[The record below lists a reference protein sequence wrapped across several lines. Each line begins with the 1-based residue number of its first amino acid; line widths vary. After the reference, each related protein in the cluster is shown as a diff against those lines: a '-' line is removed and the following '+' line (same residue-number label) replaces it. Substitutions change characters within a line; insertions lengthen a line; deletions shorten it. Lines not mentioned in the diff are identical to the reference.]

1 MRHRLADFWRSL
13 WHNPALRR
21 AFCARHLG
29 AGATSLAIHASVIVG
44 VIWLSSPAWG
54 VGGVGPRAAAAR
66 RTTSPLAIFAHQPSS
81 STNAPGRDRPT
92 AKPLLEASKDS
103 GPAKTGIKMEPS
115 ESTLAFPGFTFDV
128 GKLVSRSKALFPFLT
143 RTLSFNAEKRRE
155 KRATPLVNPFALQP
169 SLETRALPLVLSE
182 TDVQR
187 IVDEAWARRD
197 RWGAFQRIRALADLH
212 HPDVGQVPALLR
224 GHVDQNALQPYVE
237 TKMRDPRVWTQLALV
252 ADHELFIDYIA
263 EYVSRHPGTKASIEL
278 LFLLDLLAQASLDTL
293 QVFMEVDPGRDL
305 AWTRAMNPAAFH
317 SIVEIHDYYAAQRK
331 QRGLDSHRALR
342 RHYAQVRIQ
351 ILSTILQTAPNGYRV
366 NDARYLLGELHWR
379 HERPADAKRVWA
391 EMRVDPQG
399 RYAEAAGSVLLAM
412 RDAEARRATMPSSPP
427 VVRRGRPSPNP
438 DTANVQ
444 IELRTINEI
453 LEAEYQR
460 WMGFSRARLRHFG
473 YELDSF

>member
-1 MRHRLADFWRSL
+1 MRHLLANGWRSL
-13 WHNPALRR
+13 SQNPALRS
-21 AFCARHLG
+21 AFCARHIG
-29 AGATSLAIHASVIVG
+29 AGATSLAIHAAIIIG
-44 VIWLSSPAWG
+44 VVWLSARAVG
-54 VGGVGPRAAAAR
+54 IGGVGAHVAAAK
-66 RTTSPLAIFAHQPSS
+66 RTTRTLAIFAPQQSANSNPNAQNERPS
-81 STNAPGRDRPT
+81 
-92 AKPLLEASKDS
+92 AKPLMQASKET
-103 GPAKTGIKMEPS
+103 GPAKVGIKMEEG
-115 ESTLAFPGFTFDV
+115 ESTLEFPGFTFDV
-128 GKLVSRSKALFPFLT
+128 AKLVSRSTALFPFLT
-143 RTLSFNAEKRRE
+143 RTLSFNVDKTD
-155 KRATPLVNPFALQP
+155 KRASPLVNPFATQAALP
-169 SLETRALPLVLSE
+169 MRETPLVL
-182 TDVQR
+182 TDGEVQR
-187 IVDEAWARRD
+187 IVDEAWGRRE
-197 RWGAFQRIRALADLH
+197 RWGPFQRIRELADMH

-293 QVFMEVDPGRDL
+293 QVFLEVDPGRDL

-412 RDAEARRATMPSSPP
+412 RDAEARRGTMPSSPP
-427 VVRRGRPSPNP
+427 VLRRGRPAPNP
-438 DTANVQ
+438 DTANAQ